1 MAAFLEDITPFL
13 GDGSNNEEGL
23 SLKEFLDR
31 YDQSKYECPCM
42 TADVMVFRHTG
53 DLKTV
58 KSGISLLMVKR
69 RNHPSIGY
77 WALPGGFCEMRED
90 LEETARRELMEETGL
105 TNVPIELINTWG
117 EVWRDPRSR
126 IITAAYLA
134 LVDDSI
140 AKPVAGDDAAEA
152 EWFDITIETKG
163 EAELEIDNRKIKRS
177 LYSLELTGPSGQKC
191 SATVSVDMNASG
203 ILREKHLKVIE
214 SSNIAFDHARFIVDG
229 LLYVEER
236 LERVLI

>member
-13 GDGSNNEEGL
+13 GDGSNNEAGL
-23 SLKEFLDR
+23 SLKEFLDE
-31 YDQSKYECPCM
+31 YDQSRYECPCM

-53 DLKTV
+53 KLKTV
-58 KSGISLLMVKR
+58 KSGMSLLMVKR

-77 WALPGGFCEMRED
+77 WALPGGFCEMREE

-140 AKPVAGDDAAEA
+140 AKPVAGDDAAKA
-152 EWFDITIETKG
+152 EWFDISIETKG
-163 EAELEIDNRKIKRS
+163 EAELDLKGKRIKRS
-177 LYSLELTGPSGQKC
+177 LYSLCLTGPSDEIC
-191 SATVSVDMNASG
+191 TATVSVDVNAEG
-203 ILREKHLKVIE
+203 ILKEKHLKVIE
-214 SSNIAFDHARFIVDG
+214 SNNIAFDHARFIVDG
-229 LLYVEER
+229 LLYIQER
-236 LERVLI
+236 IS